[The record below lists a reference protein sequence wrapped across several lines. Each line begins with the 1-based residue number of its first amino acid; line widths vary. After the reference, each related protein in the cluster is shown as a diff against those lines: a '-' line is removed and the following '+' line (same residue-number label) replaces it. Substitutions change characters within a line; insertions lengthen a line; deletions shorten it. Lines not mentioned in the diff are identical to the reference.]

1 MSINILENSNIK
13 EYINPNFDTF
23 NCNTL
28 NINGVSLTQK
38 QNYTVSSSNLENLS
52 YANPI
57 TDFYYEIIGTS
68 AIKITG
74 GLDCEIN
81 TNTSFFGFEITLPS
95 GITYTPGN
103 KGYGTSNS
111 KRIGATRSAGL
122 RTQPVITASNTLLL
136 EYVRG
141 INFSSGNTFTACI
154 DIYIE
159 L

>member
-1 MSINILENSNIK
+1 MSINILENSTIK

-28 NINGVSLTQK
+28 NLNNVSLTEK
-38 QNYTVSSSNLENLS
+38 QSYTVLTSNLENLS
-52 YANPI
+52 YATPA
-57 TDFYYEIIGTS
+57 TDFYYEILGTNV
-68 AIKITG
+68 IKITG
-74 GLDCEIN
+74 GLNCAM
-81 TNTSFFGFEITLPS
+81 NTSTSYFGFEITLPS
-95 GITYTPGN
+95 GLTYTAGN
-103 KGYGTSNS
+103 KGYGASYG

-122 RTQPVITASNTLLL
+122 RSQPVITASNTLLL

-141 INFSSGNTFTACI
+141 INFGSGNTFTACI

>member
-1 MSINILENSNIK
+1 MSLNILENSNIK

-28 NINGVSLTQK
+28 NLSGVSLTEK
-38 QNYTVSSSNLENLS
+38 QSYTVSTSNLENLS

-57 TDFYYEIIGTS
+57 SDFYYEILGTNV
-68 AIKITG
+68 IKITG
-74 GLDCEIN
+74 GLDCQMDIS
-81 TNTSFFGFEITLPS
+81 TSFFGFEITLPP

-103 KGYGTSNS
+103 KAYGASYS

-122 RTQPVITASNTLLL
+122 RSQPIITASNTLLI

-141 INFSSGNTFTACI
+141 ITFSAGNTFVACV
-154 DIYIE
+154 DMYIE

>member
-1 MSINILENSNIK
+1 MSLNILENFNIK

-28 NINGVSLTQK
+28 NLNGVSLTEK
-38 QNYTVSSSNLENLS
+38 QNYTVTTSNLENLS
-52 YANPI
+52 YATPI
-57 TDFYYEIIGTS
+57 TDFYYEILGTNV
-68 AIKITG
+68 IKITG
-74 GLDCEIN
+74 GVDGAMN
-81 TNTSFFGFEITLPS
+81 TASSFLGFEISLPS

-103 KGYGTSNS
+103 KGYGTSYV
-111 KRIGATRSAGL
+111 KRTGATRNAGL

-141 INFSSGNTFTACI
+141 INFASGNTFTACI